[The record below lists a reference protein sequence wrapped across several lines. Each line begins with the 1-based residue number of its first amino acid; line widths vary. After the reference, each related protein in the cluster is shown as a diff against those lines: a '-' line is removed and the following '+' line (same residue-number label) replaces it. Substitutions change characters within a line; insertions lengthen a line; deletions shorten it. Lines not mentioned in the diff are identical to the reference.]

1 MRVHQPLLVAVV
13 LAASIAGCRGM
24 PLPLGIESRIAGM
37 RAAADAA
44 AGLPNR
50 TEIVAGQLVIHADFP
65 LASRHRLLRELEQL
79 RVDVSSG
86 LGLPISDEPVHLY
99 LFDSEDRYAA
109 FAAARFPGFP
119 ARRAFFVKT
128 DTKLAV
134 YAHWQDRIAEDL
146 RHETTHGYL
155 HAVVDGVPLWLD
167 EGIAEYFE
175 MPRSERKRH
184 HDHADRLAGRL
195 LEGTWQP
202 DLVSLE
208 RIDSVAGLTQDHYA
222 EAWCWIHWLL
232 HSGARHR
239 ELIQE
244 YLADLRRDPATPPL
258 SVRLPRAGLGSPAAC
273 AAEVADH
280 LRQMEGIA
288 SP

>member
-1 MRVHQPLLVAVV
+1 MVAVT
-13 LAASIAGCRGM
+13 AAATIAGCRGM
-24 PLPLGIESRIAGM
+24 PLPLGIDSHLAGV

-146 RHETTHGYL
+146 RHETAHGYV
-155 HAVVDGVPLWLD
+155 HSVVPAVPLWLD

-175 MPRSERKRH
+175 RP
-184 HDHADRLAGRL
+184 HAEQGLHGPHLAHLAGRL
-195 LEGTWQP
+195 IEGTWRP
-202 DLVSLE
+202 DLTRMERLE
-208 RIDSVAGLTQDHYA
+208 SAGEMSQDHYA
-222 EAWCWIHWLL
+222 EAWCWVHWLL
-232 HSGARHR
+232 HTTPERR
-239 ELIQE
+239 RLLQD
-244 YLADLRRDPATPPL
+244 YLADVRRDPETAPL
-258 SVRLPRAGLGSPAAC
+258 SVRLREAGGD
-273 AAEVADH
+273 VTADVKRH
-280 LRQMEGIA
+280 VERLSDR
-288 SP
+288 